1 MFVIASTSFQVVSLE
16 CQDFRLWLWGN
27 RLARSVTTRLNDTS
41 VAGTAAKKKGAFEV
55 DVQIGSVD
63 LEVVVT
69 HLQYNLISRLKMS
82 TCTTVI
88 YSMRVLVNV
97 LLNVAAWLFRKK
109 KIKNFWLLRRENIQ
123 NIYDKSFQDLPFASL
138 EIKSISLGHLN

>member
-1 MFVIASTSFQVVSLE
+1 M
-16 CQDFRLWLWGN
+16 
-27 RLARSVTTRLNDTS
+27 ARSVTTRLNDTS

-97 LLNVAAWLFRKK
+97 LLNVAA
-109 KIKNFWLLRRENIQ
+109 
-123 NIYDKSFQDLPFASL
+123 
-138 EIKSISLGHLN
+138 